1 MAKLDLLEKKSIIG
15 MIHTLALPGTM
26 DYCGDM
32 TKVID
37 RALADLHAMQNAGVD
52 AVIVE
57 NFCDH
62 PAGTKLEPEQMAALT
77 AVATVVAREA
87 TIPVGIDAAF
97 CDPMASLAIAVAVG
111 ATFIR
116 VPVFV
121 DTVVTS
127 DGIVKPCARELQRYR
142 KLLGAENIALL
153 CDIQTKHTFMLSS
166 AISIEESALMATECG
181 ADALIITGAHTGS
194 ASPLETIRLLKD
206 NHLDDAG
213 RMLFE
218 NNPLTTVCSLVCN
231 HENQCEG
238 HCIRNRMPSHDPVH
252 FSIIE
257 DYISTTYANKMTS
270 GPAPKNGMKAAVVGS
285 GPAGLT
291 VAVLLARW
299 GYDVTIFDARD
310 KIGGVMRYGIP
321 NYRLPD
327 SVLDDFQYRHL
338 ELKGIHVRPNTAIG
352 KTITIDDLFRDGY
365 KSVFIGAGLWK
376 ANAMHIKGE
385 TLGNAAFGIDYLA
398 NSKAFQLG
406 DDIAVIG
413 VGNSAMDCARTA
425 IRNGARHVTCY
436 ARRDEECISA
446 SEHEV
451 RYAKL
456 EGVGFRFCKAPVEIR
471 ENGIICRDTVKGE
484 DGKFTQIEGSETF
497 YPHTGVIVSV
507 SQGSESNLVKT
518 TTGIETNQKGLLT
531 VSEDGSTTREGVFAG
546 GDAVMGARTVVE
558 AVAVA
563 KKVAESMDAYMKSLP
578 AEEVADPYA
587 NIPVFQTPTSDVLAK
602 QEI

>member
-1 MAKLDLLEKKSIIG
+1 MALHVLDEANRCLGCKKPLCQQG
-15 MIHTLALPGTM
+15 CPIHTN
-26 DYCGDM
+26 
-32 TKVID
+32 I
-37 RALADLHAMQNAGVD
+37 
-52 AVIVE
+52 
-57 NFCDH
+57 
-62 PAGTKLEPEQMAALT
+62 PE
-77 AVATVVAREA
+77 V
-87 TIPVGIDAAF
+87 
-97 CDPMASLAIAVAVG
+97 
-111 ATFIR
+111 
-116 VPVFV
+116 
-121 DTVVTS
+121 
-127 DGIVKPCARELQRYR
+127 
-142 KLLGAENIALL
+142 
-153 CDIQTKHTFMLSS
+153 
-166 AISIEESALMATECG
+166 
-181 ADALIITGAHTGS
+181 
-194 ASPLETIRLLKD
+194 IRLLKANQMD
-206 NHLDDAG
+206 EAG

-218 NNPLTTVCSLVCN
+218 NNPLTTVCALVCN

-238 HCIRNRMPSHDPVH
+238 HCVRNRMPSHDPVH

-257 DYISTTYANKMTS
+257 DYISTTYANKMTA

-291 VAVLLARW
+291 IAV
-299 GYDVTIFDARD
+299 I
-310 KIGGVMRYGIP
+310 
-321 NYRLPD
+321 
-327 SVLDDFQYRHL
+327 QYRHL
-338 ELKGIHVRPNTAIG
+338 ELKGIKVRPNTTIG

-385 TLGNAAFGIDYLA
+385 TLGNVAFGIDYLA
-398 NSKAFQLG
+398 NSKAFRLG
-406 DDIAVIG
+406 SDIAVIG

-436 ARRDEECISA
+436 ARRDESCISA
-446 SEHEV
+446 SEYEV
-451 RYAKL
+451 SYAKL

-471 ENGIICRDTVKGE
+471 ENGLICRDTVKGE
-484 DGKFTQIEGSETF
+484 DGRFTQVEGSEIF

>member
-1 MAKLDLLEKKSIIG
+1 MALHVLDEANRCLGCKKPLCQQG
-15 MIHTLALPGTM
+15 CPIHTN
-26 DYCGDM
+26 
-32 TKVID
+32 I
-37 RALADLHAMQNAGVD
+37 
-52 AVIVE
+52 
-57 NFCDH
+57 
-62 PAGTKLEPEQMAALT
+62 PE
-77 AVATVVAREA
+77 V
-87 TIPVGIDAAF
+87 
-97 CDPMASLAIAVAVG
+97 
-111 ATFIR
+111 
-116 VPVFV
+116 
-121 DTVVTS
+121 
-127 DGIVKPCARELQRYR
+127 
-142 KLLGAENIALL
+142 
-153 CDIQTKHTFMLSS
+153 
-166 AISIEESALMATECG
+166 
-181 ADALIITGAHTGS
+181 
-194 ASPLETIRLLKD
+194 IRLLKANQMD
-206 NHLDDAG
+206 EAG

-218 NNPLTTVCSLVCN
+218 NNPLTTVCALVCN

-238 HCIRNRMPSHDPVH
+238 HCVRNRMPSHDPVH

-257 DYISTTYANKMTS
+257 DYISTTYANKMTA

-291 VAVLLARW
+291 IAVLLARW

-338 ELKGIHVRPNTAIG
+338 ELKGIKVRPNTTIG

-385 TLGNAAFGIDYLA
+385 TLGNVAFGIDYLA
-398 NSKAFQLG
+398 NSKAFRLG
-406 DDIAVIG
+406 SDIAVI
-413 VGNSAMDCARTA
+413 
-425 IRNGARHVTCY
+425 
-436 ARRDEECISA
+436 
-446 SEHEV
+446 
-451 RYAKL
+451 
-456 EGVGFRFCKAPVEIR
+456 GVGFRFCKAPVEIR
-471 ENGIICRDTVKGE
+471 ENGLICRDTVKGE
-484 DGKFTQIEGSETF
+484 DGRFTQVEGSEIF

>member
-1 MAKLDLLEKKSIIG
+1 MALHVLDEANRCLGCKKPLCQQG
-15 MIHTLALPGTM
+15 CPIHTN
-26 DYCGDM
+26 
-32 TKVID
+32 I
-37 RALADLHAMQNAGVD
+37 
-52 AVIVE
+52 
-57 NFCDH
+57 
-62 PAGTKLEPEQMAALT
+62 PE
-77 AVATVVAREA
+77 V
-87 TIPVGIDAAF
+87 
-97 CDPMASLAIAVAVG
+97 
-111 ATFIR
+111 
-116 VPVFV
+116 
-121 DTVVTS
+121 
-127 DGIVKPCARELQRYR
+127 
-142 KLLGAENIALL
+142 
-153 CDIQTKHTFMLSS
+153 
-166 AISIEESALMATECG
+166 
-181 ADALIITGAHTGS
+181 
-194 ASPLETIRLLKD
+194 IRLLKANQMD
-206 NHLDDAG
+206 EAG

-218 NNPLTTVCSLVCN
+218 NNPLTTVCALVCN

-238 HCIRNRMPSHDPVH
+238 HCVRNRMPSHDPVH

-257 DYISTTYANKMTS
+257 DYISTTYANKMTA

-291 VAVLLARW
+291 IAVLLARW

-338 ELKGIHVRPNTAIG
+338 ELKGIKVRPNTTIG

-376 ANAMHIKGE
+376 A
-385 TLGNAAFGIDYLA
+385 
-398 NSKAFQLG
+398 
-406 DDIAVIG
+406 
-413 VGNSAMDCARTA
+413 MDCARTA

-436 ARRDEECISA
+436 ARRDESCISA
-446 SEHEV
+446 SEYEV
-451 RYAKL
+451 SYAKL

-471 ENGIICRDTVKGE
+471 ENGLICRDTVKGE
-484 DGKFTQIEGSETF
+484 DGRFTQVEGSETF

>member
-1 MAKLDLLEKKSIIG
+1 
-15 MIHTLALPGTM
+15 
-26 DYCGDM
+26 
-32 TKVID
+32 
-37 RALADLHAMQNAGVD
+37 
-52 AVIVE
+52 
-57 NFCDH
+57 
-62 PAGTKLEPEQMAALT
+62 
-77 AVATVVAREA
+77 
-87 TIPVGIDAAF
+87 
-97 CDPMASLAIAVAVG
+97 
-111 ATFIR
+111 
-116 VPVFV
+116 
-121 DTVVTS
+121 
-127 DGIVKPCARELQRYR
+127 
-142 KLLGAENIALL
+142 
-153 CDIQTKHTFMLSS
+153 
-166 AISIEESALMATECG
+166 
-181 ADALIITGAHTGS
+181 
-194 ASPLETIRLLKD
+194 
-206 NHLDDAG
+206 
-213 RMLFE
+213 
-218 NNPLTTVCSLVCN
+218 
-231 HENQCEG
+231 
-238 HCIRNRMPSHDPVH
+238 
-252 FSIIE
+252 
-257 DYISTTYANKMTS
+257 
-270 GPAPKNGMKAAVVGS
+270 MKAAVVGS

-385 TLGNAAFGIDYLA
+385 TLGNVAFGIDYLA

-507 SQGSESNLVKT
+507 SQGSENSLVKT
-518 TTGIETNQKGLLT
+518 TTGIETNQRGLLT
-531 VSEDGSTTREGVFAG
+531 VNEDGSTTREGVFAG

-558 AVAVA
+558 AVAIA
-563 KKVAESMDAYMKSLP
+563 KKVAASMDAYMKVLP
-578 AEEVADPYA
+578 ADNTPDPYA
-587 NIPVFQTPTSDVLAK
+587 DIPVFSTPTSDVLAK
-602 QEI
+602 QGI